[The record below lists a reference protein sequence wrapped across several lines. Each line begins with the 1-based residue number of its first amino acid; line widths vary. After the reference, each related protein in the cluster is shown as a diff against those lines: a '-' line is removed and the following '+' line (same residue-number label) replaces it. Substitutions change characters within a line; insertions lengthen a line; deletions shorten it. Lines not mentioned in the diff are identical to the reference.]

1 MARPFRPVAAFLVAF
16 PLLAQQA
23 PDLSEGERLFRS
35 QCAHCHGPRGEGGR
49 GAALAV
55 PELRHAASDA
65 ALGRVIRRGIPGSDM
80 PGTPFSDRQIVQV
93 AAFVRSLG
101 RVDPRPVPGDPARGR
116 ALYESKGN
124 CAACHTLAGRGRAVG
139 PDLAGIGART
149 GAAYLRD
156 ALLDP
161 EKEVPAGFVQ
171 VRAVTRGGTRV
182 VGLRVNED
190 TFSIQ
195 IRDLSGETRSFWK
208 DELAELSKDLGK
220 SPMPSYRS
228 TLTPGE
234 IDDLVAYLVSLR

>member
-1 MARPFRPVAAFLVAF
+1 VAAFLFAF
-16 PLLAQQA
+16 ALLAQA
-23 PDLSEGERLFRS
+23 PPGPTEGERLFRS
-35 QCAHCHGPRGEGGR
+35 QCAHCHGLRGEGGR
-49 GAALAV
+49 GAVLAV
-55 PELRHAASDA
+55 PTLRHAASDG
-65 ALGRVIRRGIPGSDM
+65 ALARVIRRGIPGTEM
-80 PGTPFSDRQIVQV
+80 PGTAFSDRQIAQV

-101 RVDPRPVPGDPARGR
+101 RADPRPVPGDPARGR
-116 ALYESKGN
+116 ALYESKGK
-124 CAACHTLAGRGRAVG
+124 CAGCHTLAGRGRAVG
-139 PDLAGIGART
+139 PDLGGIGART

-171 VRAVTRGGTRV
+171 VRAVTRGGTGV
-182 VGLRVNED
+182 LGLRVNED

-208 DELAELSKDLGK
+208 DELAELSKELGG

-228 TLTPGE
+228 TLTAGE